1 MAKGEAFYGEMRIG
15 ADVRPEQKID
25 VKRIKTARKARNNS
39 VFDENKTF
47 DSNAAIKEAG
57 KRKSKKIRKKKV
69 ESEKFEALKQDKV
82 DEPEQAAPKNVTA
95 QELQWWKERRGVI
108 KLKPDDT
115 MGELPEIKKGD
126 DSVQVEAEGNDI
138 ESLRKEELE
147 LVEKI
152 QRLPKSHPKQPLS
165 EEKKDILDKLEKNRK
180 AQQRIIAEARQIETE
195 PKEAIK
201 TGGHGTDSPE
211 IIKSVTQEELPVR
224 QDKHRSKVFQQ
235 QYFDDK
241 YVDNLEARQEME
253 ELAKQPSPETLQEAL
268 EKNKEAMK
276 GADEALL
283 TYGEPLI
290 ETQKQLIKNQEKEI
304 AELKEGLENAKKV
317 ESKLAAMEN
326 ALKEKIEE
334 LTVKDAT
341 KLDKFKKFITNPK
354 VKLAIGIGLIGVASV
369 ATGGGALVGAWLHL
383 PYGLGISALG
393 GTSNLT
399 TALLG
404 SGLVGRAYGD
414 KIKNGFRENMK
425 EILGIIKNEE
435 KTSIQKSAEDG
446 KNAGSEQRP
455 ADEIVAETHPET
467 PAKETEDIKDKTRK
481 DDKID
486 VIEGSGSEELTLE
499 EKEKM
504 RKIAKGNK
512 IDIISPGAEV
522 KDDGELI
529 KKTERMKKPVPETED
544 KFNKKAEDVRTFV
557 GQLKEGKKTGKEIV
571 EYLENLRYHFRYLD
585 ETNFSSKIK
594 PEIDKLSKEEK
605 TDMID
610 SAVEYLRSEEKKGR
624 PNQSAAL
631 ANNLHYIIYG
641 KGFTERNYLIRG
653 KNENVE
659 WLFKKENKK

>member
-1 MAKGEAFYGEMRIG
+1 MAKGENFYGEMEIG
-15 ADVRPEQKID
+15 ADVRPKQKID
-25 VKRIKTARKARNNS
+25 VKRIKKARNTRNNS

-82 DEPEQAAPKNVTA
+82 DEPEQTMPKNVTA

-138 ESLRKEELE
+138 ESLRKKELE

-201 TGGHGTDSPE
+201 TGGHTADSPE
-211 IIKSVTQEELPVR
+211 ITKSVTQEELPVR

-253 ELAKQPSPETLQEAL
+253 ELAKQPSPELKQEFL
-268 EKNKEAMK
+268 EKNEEYINAKEEQEIGDKDKKIIVK
-276 GADEALL
+276 GEEINAVID
-283 TYGEPLI
+283 
-290 ETQKQLIKNQEKEI
+290 KNIDLAK
-304 AELKEGLENAKKV
+304 ENAKLRESIENL
-317 ESKLAAMEN
+317 ESKLAAMEAEIEKARKEYGIN
-326 ALKEKIEE
+326 EVEAKNKTTIEKLKDF
-334 LTVKDAT
+334 V
-341 KLDKFKKFITNPK
+341 DKNPK
-354 VKLAIGIGLIGVASV
+354 LTTMIALGVLGGFGVGALGTTPLYFLAKEIILATTGKTIFVSAMGGLSTPLYLA
-369 ATGGGALVGAWLHL
+369 AGGGALHWFSEKI
-383 PYGLGISALG
+383 GL
-393 GTSNLT
+393 
-399 TALLG
+399 
-404 SGLVGRAYGD
+404 
-414 KIKNGFRENMK
+414 IKNKKGAK
-425 EILGIIKNEE
+425 EILEE
-435 KTSIQKSAEDG
+435 LLENKKQPS
-446 KNAGSEQRP
+446 SEP
-455 ADEIVAETHPET
+455 PIET

-544 KFNKKAEDVRTFV
+544 KFNKKAEDVRTFI
-557 GQLKEGKKTGKEIV
+557 GQLKEGKKTGKEIF
-571 EYLENLRYHFRYLD
+571 EYLENLRHHFLYSSKV
-585 ETNFSSKIK
+585 NFNSKIK
-594 PEIDKLSKEEK
+594 PEFDKLSREEK
-605 TDMID
+605 TDTID
-610 SAVEYLRSEEKKGR
+610 LTVEYFMSQEQHKGEFLRR
-624 PNQSAAL
+624 PFIFDL
-631 ANNLHYIIYG
+631 DDIIYG
-641 KGFTERNYLIRG
+641 KDFSEFDYVVSG
-653 KNENVE
+653 KPKNVE
-659 WLFKKENKK
+659 WLQGNKS